1 MSPGRCHACLPK
13 RLSVAR
19 VLVEGGDFSQPSHMT
34 HTPSTRKT
42 STSQSSRIPAPA
54 ITAHAATA
62 GPGHRVWAWPAAL
75 SCALWSHRGGHLLG
89 RPVPEPP
96 TSQDSLPL
104 KPPPHAGPTATP
116 RACGVRLHGCLHLP
130 LAAPRPAPPLPSP
143 PLGTSLTPFPSVRGP
158 GLSGTHRTSRTHP
171 LAELCSCCA
180 VGGRMWGGLGSRPP
194 PPRREQ

>member
-19 VLVEGGDFSQPSHMT
+19 VLAEGGDFSQPSHMT

-75 SCALWSHRGGHLLG
+75 SCALWSHRDGHLLG

-104 KPPPHAGPTATP
+104 KPPRCGPPRRAHGHSQGLWRPPARLPAPPSRSSTP
-116 RACGVRLHGCLHLP
+116 RSS
-130 LAAPRPAPPLPSP
+130 PPLPSP
-143 PLGTSLTPFPSVRGP
+143 RHQPYPFSFCERAGP
-158 GLSGTHRTSRTHP
+158 EWDP
-171 LAELCSCCA
+171 PDQPD
-180 VGGRMWGGLGSRPP
+180 PP
-194 PPRREQ
+194 PC